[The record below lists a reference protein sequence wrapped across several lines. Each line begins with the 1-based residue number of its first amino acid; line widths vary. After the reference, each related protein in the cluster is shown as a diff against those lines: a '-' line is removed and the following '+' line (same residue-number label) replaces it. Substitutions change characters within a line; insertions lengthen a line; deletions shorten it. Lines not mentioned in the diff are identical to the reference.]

1 MPSISYDTADV
12 DDIPVGRWGSREHAK
27 KMYTYSI
34 LARFFVY
41 AVIVLAMDQYLWVHD
56 ALTAV
61 ALVLLVWVLRN
72 FMANDPLVWWSRP
85 WLMLYLLL
93 LACVRSL
100 PEDTRG
106 SAAAVLFGLHQ
117 LFSMRAWVM
126 WRYTI
131 CK

>member
-1 MPSISYDTADV
+1 
-12 DDIPVGRWGSREHAK
+12 
-27 KMYTYSI
+27 MYTYSI

-41 AVIVLAMDQYLWVHD
+41 AVIVLAMGQYLWVHD

-61 ALVLLVWVLRN
+61 ALVLLAWVGRN
-72 FMANDPLVWWSRP
+72 YVANDPVVWWSRP

-100 PEDTRG
+100 PKDIRG